1 MSGRP
6 ALSDRRS
13 GGAKPLLLHLPEA
26 ASPSVRAAVSPLVLL
41 SATAMRFSRLTASA
55 VALATVLPGIGLSPA
70 SEPSSAATRAPQ
82 IAEPG
87 AKAAA
92 PGESRDPRVPLT
104 ATAQRWV
111 DSTFLTLSPRARAAQ
126 LIHVW
131 LLGDYESESDSAFA
145 VTAGWVRSE
154 GIGGIL
160 MSVGSPIEV
169 AVKLNTLQALA
180 RVPLLVGC
188 DVEPSIGRLEGGL
201 FIPSMLKGGGATL
214 LPTNMAIGATGDTAL
229 AYRAGLVT
237 GRESRA
243 IGIHLAY
250 APVADVNNNA
260 ANPVINVR
268 SFGEDPTM
276 VSAMVAAFTRG
287 VQDGGALATVKH
299 FPGHGDTETDSHN
312 ALPVVHLSHAHL
324 DSVELRPFRAA
335 INAGVAAV
343 MSAHISN
350 PTWMGD
356 ALPATLQRRVLH
368 DELRDSLHFRGLT
381 ITDALTMQGV
391 AKMFPQEEIAI
402 RSVLAGAEV
411 LLKPADVTPVLNA
424 LASRAASDT
433 VFAALIDAAARRNLE
448 MKARVGLHHSAQM
461 SLDSLRAVVGI
472 ASHRAVATEIAMR
485 AVTVLRDARGQIPV
499 PLSRRVELV
508 VYTPETEL
516 GGGNA
521 FVDELR
527 SRANVTVTRV
537 GPQTPVAALAGVAR
551 RARKGQLVVLTVVRR
566 VEGRGRVSI
575 AEPFAAWVRR
585 STKRLK
591 PVVVAVG
598 NPYVIGQFPGIEAYM
613 TTFSVGEGPERAA
626 ARALLRGTAQGRS
639 PVSLP
644 GIFARSDGVINRGGQ

>member
-1 MSGRP
+1 MRLAFVP
-6 ALSDRRS
+6 T
-13 GGAKPLLLHLPEA
+13 
-26 ASPSVRAAVSPLVLL
+26 VVAV
-41 SATAMRFSRLTASA
+41 
-55 VALATVLPGIGLSPA
+55 LATSVATVPPRDSSPTVATGLGWTRSHSDPVFPESVESLDPRIPLSP
-70 SEPSSAATRAPQ
+70 
-82 IAEPG
+82 IA
-87 AKAAA
+87 
-92 PGESRDPRVPLT
+92 R
-104 ATAQRWV
+104 RWV
-111 DSTFLTLSPRARAAQ
+111 DSTFATLAPRARAAQ

-131 LLGDYESESDSAFA
+131 LLGDYESATDSAYA
-145 VTAGWVRSE
+145 EAARWVRDD

-169 AVKLNTLQALA
+169 AAKLNALQALA

-214 LPTNMAIGATGDTAL
+214 IPTNMAIGATGDTAL

-276 VSAMVAAFTRG
+276 VAAFAAAFTRG

-312 ALPVVHLSHAHL
+312 ALPVVHLTHAHL

-356 ALPATLQRRVLH
+356 DLPATLQRRVLH

-391 AKMFPQEEIAI
+391 AKMFTQQEIAV
-402 RSVLAGAEV
+402 RSVRAGAEV
-411 LLKPADVTPVLNA
+411 LLKPADVAPVLHA
-424 LASRAASDT
+424 LVREMEYDPT
-433 VFAALIDAAARRNLE
+433 FAALIDGAARKNLE
-448 MKARVGLHHSAQM
+448 MKARVGLHRGAQV
-461 SLDSLRAVVGI
+461 SLDSLRVAVGT
-472 ASHRAVATEIAMR
+472 AAHRAVATEIATR
-485 AVTVLRDARGQIPV
+485 AVTVLRDSADQIP
-499 PLSRRVELV
+499 LRHRTGLQLV
-508 VYTPETEL
+508 VYTPETEF
-516 GGGNA
+516 GGGNT
-521 FVDELR
+521 FVDEFR
-527 SRANVTVTRV
+527 RGATSTVTRV
-537 GPQTPVAALAGVAR
+537 GPQTPRAVLDALAD
-551 RARKGQLVVLTVVRR
+551 RAGKGRLVIVTVVRR
-566 VEGRGRVSI
+566 VEGRGRVAI
-575 AEPFAAWVRR
+575 VEPFAKWVRDIMP
-585 STKRLK
+585 RLQ
-591 PVVVAVG
+591 PIVVAAG
-598 NPYVIGQFPGIEAYM
+598 NPYVIGQFPGIGAYM
-613 TTFSVGEGPERAA
+613 ATYSVGEAPERAA
-626 ARALLRGTAQGRS
+626 ARALLGGTVTGRS

-644 GIFARSDGVINRGGQ
+644 GVFSRGDASVSGGGR

>member
-1 MSGRP
+1 MLATTLPLAIPLRDWPSGAVERRE
-6 ALSDRRS
+6 ASSLTGRRS
-13 GGAKPLLLHLPEA
+13 DPD
-26 ASPSVRAAVSPLVLL
+26 
-41 SATAMRFSRLTASA
+41 
-55 VALATVLPGIGLSPA
+55 
-70 SEPSSAATRAPQ
+70 
-82 IAEPG
+82 
-87 AKAAA
+87 
-92 PGESRDPRVPLT
+92 ESRDPRVPLSEP
-104 ATAQRWV
+104 ARRWV
-111 DSTFLTLSPRARAAQ
+111 DSTLNSLSPRQRAAQ

-145 VTAGWVRSE
+145 ETARWVRQD

-169 AVKLNTLQALA
+169 AVKLNTLQALS

-229 AYRAGLVT
+229 AYRAGVVT
-237 GRESRA
+237 GREARA

-268 SFGEDPTM
+268 SFGEDPAAVATL
-276 VSAMVAAFTRG
+276 VAAFTRG

-312 ALPVVHLSHAHL
+312 ALPVVQLTHAHL
-324 DSVELRPFRAA
+324 DSVEFRPFRAS
-335 INAGVAAV
+335 INVGVAAV

-350 PTWMGD
+350 PLWMGD

-391 AKMFPQEEIAI
+391 ARMFSQEEIAI
-402 RSVLAGAEV
+402 RSVEAGAEV

-424 LASRAASDT
+424 LAARVASDPA
-433 VFAALIDAAARRNLE
+433 FALLIDAAARKNLE
-448 MKARVGLHHSAQM
+448 MKARVGLHRSAQM

-472 ASHRAVATEIAMR
+472 ASHRGVATEIAAR
-485 AVTVLRDARGQIPV
+485 AVTVLRDATGLL
-499 PLSRRVELV
+499 PLRKDRPLHLV
-508 VYTPETEL
+508 VYTPETEF
-516 GGGNA
+516 GAGNA
-521 FVDELR
+521 FIDEAR
-527 SRANVTVTRV
+527 KRALLTVTRV
-537 GPQTPVAALAGVAR
+537 GPQTAR
-551 RARKGQLVVLTVVRR
+551 STLDAISRKRKQGQLAVVTVVRR
-566 VEGRGRVSI
+566 VEGRGRVAI
-575 AEPFAAWVRR
+575 AEPFAAWMRR
-585 STKRLK
+585 IAPTLK
-591 PVVVAVG
+591 PVVIAVG
-598 NPYVIGQFPGIEAYM
+598 NPYVIGQFPGIGAYM

-626 ARALLRGTAQGRS
+626 ARALFDGGATGHS

-644 GIFARSDGVINRGGQ
+644 GVFARGDGVVRRGDQ

>member
-1 MSGRP
+1 MR
-6 ALSDRRS
+6 L
-13 GGAKPLLLHLPEA
+13 PLLAGSAIALVTTTVQLGTGSKVATAPAGLIGAPSPARRAAA
-26 ASPSVRAAVSPLVLL
+26 ASA
-41 SATAMRFSRLTASA
+41 
-55 VALATVLPGIGLSPA
+55 PA
-70 SEPSSAATRAPQ
+70 D
-82 IAEPG
+82 
-87 AKAAA
+87 
-92 PGESRDPRVPLT
+92 ESRDPRVPLSP
-104 ATAQRWV
+104 AASRWV
-111 DSTFLTLSPRARAAQ
+111 DSTYAALGPRQRAAQ

-131 LLGDYESESDSAFA
+131 LLGDYESASDSAFA
-145 VTAGWVRSE
+145 VTARWVRE
-154 GIGGIL
+154 DGIGGIL

-169 AVKLNTLQALA
+169 AAKLNSLQAMA
-180 RVPLLVGC
+180 SVPLLVGC

-201 FIPSMLKGGGATL
+201 FIPSMLRGGGATI

-268 SFGEDPTM
+268 SFGEDPAA
-276 VSAMVAAFTRG
+276 VSALVAAFTRG

-324 DSVELRPFRAA
+324 DSVELRPFRAS
-335 INAGVAAV
+335 INVGVAAV

-368 DELRDSLHFRGLT
+368 DELRDSLQFRGLT

-391 AKMFPQEEIAI
+391 ARMFSQEEIAI

-411 LLKPADVTPVLNA
+411 LLKPADVAPVLDA
-424 LASRAASDT
+424 LTARASADPA
-433 VFAALIDAAARRNLE
+433 FAALIDSAAHKNLE
-448 MKARVGLHHSAQM
+448 MKARVGLHLGRQV

-472 ASHRAVATEIAMR
+472 AAHRAVASEIATR
-485 AVTVLRDARGQIPV
+485 AVTVIRDSGGQLPLRAPRGYH
-499 PLSRRVELV
+499 LV
-508 VYTPETEL
+508 VYTPETEF

-521 FVDELR
+521 FVDEFR
-527 SRANVTVTRV
+527 QRRGVTVTRV
-537 GPQTPVAALAGVAR
+537 GPQTTTAALRAVTKRSR
-551 RARKGQLVVLTVVRR
+551 RDRLIVVTVVRR
-566 VEGRGRVSI
+566 VEGRGRVAI
-575 AEPFAAWVRR
+575 AEPFARWMRQISPTLR
-585 STKRLK
+585 
-591 PVVVAVG
+591 PIVVAVG
-598 NPYVIGQFPGIEAYM
+598 NPYVIGQFPRIGAYM
-613 TTFSVGEGPERAA
+613 ATFSVGEAPERAA
-626 ARALLRGTAQGRS
+626 ARVLLGASVSGAP

-644 GIFARSDGVINRGGQ
+644 GVFDRTSAVRSGGTR

>member
-1 MSGRP
+1 MRLSLLAISTA
-6 ALSDRRS
+6 ALAAASPLSIQTRAKGASITVEPVNSDRR
-13 GGAKPLLLHLPEA
+13 PA
-26 ASPSVRAAVSPLVLL
+26 A
-41 SATAMRFSRLTASA
+41 F
-55 VALATVLPGIGLSPA
+55 
-70 SEPSSAATRAPQ
+70 
-82 IAEPG
+82 AES
-87 AKAAA
+87 
-92 PGESRDPRVPLT
+92 ESRDPRVPLSP
-104 ATAQRWV
+104 TAQRWV
-111 DSTFLTLSPRARAAQ
+111 DSTLQTLSPRARAAQ

-131 LLGDYESESDSAFA
+131 LLGDYESSTDSAFSA
-145 VTAGWVRSE
+145 TSRWVRE
-154 GIGGIL
+154 DGIGGIL

-169 AVKLNTLQALA
+169 AAKLNALQAIA

-268 SFGEDPTM
+268 SFGEDPGA

-312 ALPVVHLSHAHL
+312 ALPVVRLTHAHL
-324 DSVELRPFRAA
+324 DSVELRPFRAS

-350 PTWMGD
+350 PTWLGD

-391 AKMFPQEEIAI
+391 AKMFAQDEIAI

-411 LLKPADVTPVLNA
+411 LLKPADVAPVLNA
-424 LASRAASDT
+424 LAARAATDAA
-433 VFAALIDAAARRNLE
+433 FAALIDAAARKNLE
-448 MKARVGLHHSAQM
+448 MKARVGLHHGAQM
-461 SLDSLRAVVGI
+461 SLDSLRTVVGV
-472 ASHRAVATEIAMR
+472 AAHRAVAKEIAVR
-485 AVTVLRDARGQIPV
+485 AVTAIRDSGTRLPLGDVRGMH
-499 PLSRRVELV
+499 LV
-508 VYTPETEL
+508 VYTPETEF

-521 FVDELR
+521 FVDEFR
-527 SRANVTVTRV
+527 RRGAVRVTRV
-537 GPQTPVAALAGVAR
+537 GPQTPVAELTAIGKR
-551 RARKGQLVVLTVVRR
+551 SRKGRLIVVTVVRR
-566 VEGRGRVSI
+566 VEGRGRVAI
-575 AEPFAAWVRR
+575 VEPFAAWVRQI
-585 STKRLK
+585 TPRLN
-591 PVVVAVG
+591 PIVVAVG
-598 NPYVIGQFPGIEAYM
+598 NPYVIGQFPRIGAYM
-613 TTFSVGEGPERAA
+613 ATFSVGEEPERAA
-626 ARALLRGTAQGRS
+626 ARALLGATMTGRP

-644 GIFARSDGVINRGGQ
+644 GVFDRNSGGSAGTPN

>member
-1 MSGRP
+1 MRFPILASSAVILATAIVPTSSVPLDPWAPHRLASGDLQP
-6 ALSDRRS
+6 
-13 GGAKPLLLHLPEA
+13 
-26 ASPSVRAAVSPLVLL
+26 SPTPVAAAV
-41 SATAMRFSRLTASA
+41 
-55 VALATVLPGIGLSPA
+55 
-70 SEPSSAATRAPQ
+70 Q
-82 IAEPG
+82 
-87 AKAAA
+87 
-92 PGESRDPRVPLT
+92 ESRDPRVALS
-104 ATAQRWV
+104 AGAQRWV
-111 DSTFLTLSPRARAAQ
+111 DSTLLTLSPRARAAQ

-131 LLGDYESESDSAFA
+131 LVGDYESATDSAYA
-145 VTAGWVRSE
+145 VTANWVRND

-169 AVKLNTLQALA
+169 AVKLNALQAMS

-201 FIPSMLKGGGATL
+201 FIPSMLKGGGATI

-268 SFGEDPTM
+268 SFGEDPGA
-276 VSAMVAAFTRG
+276 VSSMVAAFTRG

-312 ALPVVHLSHAHL
+312 ALPVVHLTHAHL
-324 DSVELRPFRAA
+324 DSVELRPFRAS

-356 ALPATLQRRVLH
+356 GLPATLQRRVLH

-391 AKMFPQEEIAI
+391 ARMFSQDEIAI

-411 LLKPADVTPVLNA
+411 LLKPAEVRPVLDA
-424 LASRAASDT
+424 LINRAADDPA
-433 VFAALIDAAARRNLE
+433 FAALIDAAARKNLE
-448 MKARVGLHHSAQM
+448 MKARVGLHLGTQM
-461 SLDSLRAVVGI
+461 SLDSLRTVVGT
-472 ASHRAVATEIAMR
+472 ASHRAVATEIADR
-485 AVTVLRDARGQIPV
+485 AVTVLRDSAGQLPLARDRAVQ
-499 PLSRRVELV
+499 LV
-508 VYTPETEL
+508 VYAPETEF
-516 GGGNA
+516 GGGSA
-521 FVDELR
+521 FVDEF
-527 SRANVTVTRV
+527 RARGRATVVRV
-537 GPQTPVAALAGVAR
+537 GPLTPRATLDSISR
-551 RARKGQLVVLTVVRR
+551 RAATGRVVVVTVVRR
-566 VEGRGRVSI
+566 VEGRGRVAI
-575 AEPFAAWVRR
+575 AEPFAAWMR
-585 STKRLK
+585 SIAASLD
-591 PVVVAVG
+591 PIVIAVG
-598 NPYVIGQFPGIEAYM
+598 NPYVIGQFPGIKAYM
-613 TTFSVGEGPERAA
+613 TTFSVGEAPERAA
-626 ARALLRGTAQGRS
+626 ARAVFGGVVSGKS

-644 GIFARSDGVINRGGQ
+644 GVFGRADGVTGRAGR

>member
-1 MSGRP
+1 MRFFH
-6 ALSDRRS
+6 LSA
-13 GGAKPLLLHLPEA
+13 GA
-26 ASPSVRAAVSPLVLL
+26 LVLA
-41 SATAMRFSRLTASA
+41 ATLPVAVPSMPRLPTVLLGKEVLALPSRL
-55 VALATVLPGIGLSPA
+55 GG
-70 SEPSSAATRAPQ
+70 Q
-82 IAEPG
+82 
-87 AKAAA
+87 K
-92 PGESRDPRVPLT
+92 ESRDPRVPLS
-104 ATAQRWV
+104 AAAQRWV
-111 DSTFLTLSPRARAAQ
+111 DSTLAALSPRQRAAQ

-131 LLGDYESESDSAFA
+131 LLGDYESNSDSAFA
-145 VTAGWVRSE
+145 ETARWVRGD

-169 AVKLNTLQALA
+169 AVKLNALQAMS

-237 GRESRA
+237 GREARA

-268 SFGEDPTM
+268 SFGEDPAA
-276 VSAMVAAFTRG
+276 VASLVAAFTRG

-299 FPGHGDTETDSHN
+299 FPGHGDTETDSHD
-312 ALPVVHLSHAHL
+312 ALPLVRLTHARL
-324 DSVELRPFRAA
+324 DSVELRPFRAS

-350 PTWMGD
+350 PTWLGD

-381 ITDALTMQGV
+381 ITDALTMQAV
-391 AKMFPQEEIAI
+391 ARMFSQEEIAI
-402 RSVLAGAEV
+402 RSVEAGAEV

-424 LASRAASDT
+424 LAARVASDPA
-433 VFAALIDAAARRNLE
+433 FARLIDSAAHKNLE
-448 MKARVGLHHSAQM
+448 MKARVGLHVSTQM

-472 ASHRAVATEIAMR
+472 ASHRAVAAEIATR
-485 AVTVLRDARGQIPV
+485 AVTVLRDATQQIPLKSDR
-499 PLSRRVELV
+499 PIQLV
-508 VYTPETEL
+508 VYTPETEF
-516 GGGNA
+516 GAGNA
-521 FVDELR
+521 FIDEAR
-527 SRANVTVTRV
+527 KRALVTVTRV
-537 GPQTPVAALAGVAR
+537 GPQTPRSTLDAIGR
-551 RARKGQLVVLTVVRR
+551 QRKQGRLVVVTVVRR
-566 VEGRGRVSI
+566 VEGRGRVAI
-575 AEPFAAWVRR
+575 AEPVASWMRRIAA
-585 STKRLK
+585 KREPL
-591 PVVVAVG
+591 VIAVG

-626 ARALLRGTAQGRS
+626 ARALFGAATSGHS

-644 GIFARSDGVINRGGQ
+644 GLFARNDGIVRRTDP

>member
-1 MSGRP
+1 MR
-6 ALSDRRS
+6 L
-13 GGAKPLLLHLPEA
+13 
-26 ASPSVRAAVSPLVLL
+26 PLVP
-41 SATAMRFSRLTASA
+41 TAV
-55 VALATVLPGIGLSPA
+55 VALASTLTARSPQPPVTALLAGLGWTST
-70 SEPSSAATRAPQ
+70 SERTGPV
-82 IAEPG
+82 
-87 AKAAA
+87 
-92 PGESRDPRVPLT
+92 ESLDPRVPLT
-104 ATAQRWV
+104 AAGRRWV
-111 DSTFLTLSPRARAAQ
+111 DSTFTTLSPRARAAQ

-131 LLGDYESESDSAFA
+131 LLGDYESATDSAFA
-145 VTAGWVRSE
+145 ETARWVKDD

-169 AVKLNTLQALA
+169 AAKLNALQALA
-180 RVPLLVGC
+180 KVPLLVGC

-276 VSAMVAAFTRG
+276 VAEFAAAFTRG

-312 ALPVVHLSHAHL
+312 ALPVVHLTHAHL

-356 ALPATLQRRVLH
+356 DLPATLQRRVLH
-368 DELRDSLHFRGLT
+368 DELRDSLRFRGLT

-391 AKMFPQEEIAI
+391 AKMFTQQEIAV
-402 RSVLAGAEV
+402 RSVRAGAEV

-424 LASRAASDT
+424 LVREMEYDPT
-433 VFAALIDAAARRNLE
+433 FAALIDSAARKNLE
-448 MKARVGLHHSAQM
+448 MKARVGLHHGAQV
-461 SLDSLRAVVGI
+461 SLDSLRLAVGT
-472 ASHRAVATEIAMR
+472 ATNRAVATEIATR
-485 AVTVLRDARGQIPV
+485 AVTVLRDSSDQIP
-499 PLSRRVELV
+499 LRQRSGLQLV
-508 VYTPETEL
+508 VYTPETEF

-521 FVDELR
+521 FVDEFR
-527 SRANVTVTRV
+527 RGATSTVSRV
-537 GPQTPVAALAGVAR
+537 GPQTPREVLDAIAA
-551 RARKGQLVVLTVVRR
+551 RASKGKLVIVTVVRR
-566 VEGRGRVSI
+566 VEGRGRVAI
-575 AEPFAAWVRR
+575 VEPFAAWVRDI
-585 STKRLK
+585 TPRLQ
-591 PVVVAVG
+591 PIVVAAG

-613 TTFSVGEGPERAA
+613 ATYSVGEAPERAA
-626 ARALLRGTAQGRS
+626 ARALLGGTVTGRS

-644 GIFARSDGVINRGGQ
+644 GVFSRGDASVSGTGR